1 MLLER
6 GKKSEFSLEL
16 SLELSIKFSF
26 FHGVLTGRGMKE
38 KSQISSIK
46 ILKVINSVGWGF
58 FKVNFSGR
66 ELNSQ
71 KVMLSS
77 VTMSYK
83 NLHLLSRGGSRLLAW
98 FLYLGPLLF

>member
-46 ILKVINSVGWGF
+46 IKKVINSVGWGGVYF
-58 FKVNFSGR
+58 FFTVTGKGLCLGLVPNA
-66 ELNSQ
+66 ELVVQGCVS
-71 KVMLSS
+71 
-77 VTMSYK
+77 
-83 NLHLLSRGGSRLLAW
+83 
-98 FLYLGPLLF
+98 PC